1 MIKQN
6 DKLKMRQLILYV
18 LSIGLISFQLS
29 CKDELSEIQ
38 NEEAFKEEMATS
50 FAARTGSGE
59 EVILENPYSVKNM
72 IKAYA
77 ELATD
82 GDIVRAEA
90 ISGIQTSH
98 LYVELNPTDQE
109 KLDLLKADSTLVLY
123 PYRLD
128 IAISDKEDS
137 RNNSESDFSDTPK
150 AFFAAIPVNY
160 ELPISEYKIIEE
172 LYIPDEEK
180 VDQNGRDIISSVPK
194 PNGVDADDLVD
205 KSLELTGNSEIPGGS
220 VMARSNK
227 WRPGGRITMQD
238 TELGTVGV
246 EGLKIQA
253 RRWFTTHTG
262 FVDQNGYYQ
271 CDGTFKN
278 PANYSFD
285 FERYE
290 FEIRGS
296 ISGVDGPKMEG
307 NWNQHYQR
315 NTKQNYHSNIFRA
328 AFHYAYK
335 NILNLRRPPQNGF
348 WRTQLKIQANYFND
362 PTGTSNG
369 NHNPARR
376 FLGMGSAI
384 HMYAPTRTSDGLYGT
399 TIHEMAHA
407 SHWNMDKSNYNNG
420 DKIVVE
426 TWARGVQWAITRM
439 VYPNYNLAAQYI
451 RGSYTGMVQD
461 VIDNFKPVQSFNF
474 ESNGVVEN
482 NIFSSYNDQVSGYN
496 IRQIEDALNGNTSWN
511 GWRNK
516 IFNNYNNPT
525 KNNLNGT
532 FQYWQTR

>member
-1 MIKQN
+1 MRKQKKQL
-6 DKLKMRQLILYV
+6 KLRQLFIFILSV
-18 LSIGLISFQLS
+18 GLLALQIS
-29 CKDELSEIQ
+29 CKDELAEVQ
-38 NEEAFKEEMATS
+38 NEEVFKEGMNNS
-50 FAARTGSGE
+50 SAARTDSGKQA
-59 EVILENPYSVKNM
+59 ILENPYAVKNM
-72 IKAYA
+72 IRAYA
-77 ELATD
+77 DLATN
-82 GDIVRAEA
+82 GDISRAEA
-90 ISGIQTSH
+90 ISGIRASH
-98 LYVELNPTDQE
+98 LYVEFNVDQE
-109 KLDLLKADSTLVLY
+109 KLDLLRADSTLVMY

-128 IAISDKEDS
+128 IQISDKEDS
-137 RNNSESDFSDTPK
+137 RNNSDSDFSDKIQTYY
-150 AFFAAIPVNY
+150 ASIPVSY
-160 ELPISEYKIIEE
+160 ELPITEYKVLEE

-180 VDQNGRDIISSVPK
+180 VDQNGKEIQSSVPE
-194 PNGVDADDLVD
+194 PNGVSVDDLVA
-205 KSLELTGNSEIPGGS
+205 KSLELTGNTDDAISGAP
-220 VMARSNK
+220 VAARSGK

-253 RRWFTTHTG
+253 RRWFTTHNG
-262 FVDQNGYYQ
+262 FVDSNGYYQ
-271 CDGTFKN
+271 CDGTFRN

-315 NTKQNYHSNIFRA
+315 NSKQNYHSNIFRA

-384 HMYAPTRTSDGLYGT
+384 HMYAPTRPSDGLYGT

-407 SHWNMDKSNYNNG
+407 SHWNMDKNNYNNG
-420 DKIVVE
+420 DKIVLE
-426 TWARGVQWAITRM
+426 SWARGVQWALTRT
-439 VYPNYNLAAQYI
+439 VYPNYEPQYI
-451 RGSYTGMVQD
+451 RGSYTGAVQD
-461 VIDNFKPVQSFNF
+461 LIDGMKIVQNGLF
-474 ESNGVVEN
+474 ESNGNLETAN
-482 NIFSSYNDQVSGYN
+482 AAYSDQVANYN
-496 IRQIEDALNGNTSWN
+496 IRQIEDALNGNRTWS

-516 IFNNYNNPT
+516 IFNSYNNLT
-525 KNNLNGT
+525 KNNLNAT

>member
-1 MIKQN
+1 MKNKKNQF
-6 DKLKMRQLILYV
+6 KLRSLFTYILF
-18 LSIGLISFQLS
+18 IGLILFQTA
-29 CKDELSEIQ
+29 CKDDFAEVQ
-38 NEEAFKEEMATS
+38 NEKEMSHSLT
-50 FAARTGSGE
+50 AARADSRQQT
-59 EVILENPYSVKNM
+59 ILENPYSVKNM
-72 IKAYA
+72 IRAYA

-82 GDIVRAEA
+82 GDIAKAEA
-90 ISGIQTSH
+90 VSGIRTSH
-98 LYVELNPTDQE
+98 LYVELNVDQE
-109 KLDLLKADSTLVLY
+109 KLDALKADSTLVMY

-128 IAISDKEDS
+128 VQISDKEDS
-137 RNNSESDFSDTPK
+137 RNNSDSDFSDEIQT
-150 AFFAAIPVNY
+150 FYAAIPVDY
-160 ELPISEYKIIEE
+160 KLPIAEYKVLEQ

-180 VDQNGRDIISSVPK
+180 LDNGGKVIESSVPQ
-194 PNGVDADDLVD
+194 PNGVSAEDLVN
-205 KSLELTGNSEIPGGS
+205 KSLELTGNNEEQILKNS
-220 VMARSNK
+220 VAARNNK
-227 WRPGGRITMQD
+227 WRPAGRITMQD

-278 PANYSFD
+278 PANYSFN

-296 ISGVDGPKMEG
+296 ISGVDGPKIEG

-315 NTKQNYHSNIFRA
+315 NTRQNYHSNIFRA

-348 WRTQLKIQANYFND
+348 WRTQLKIQANYFDD
-362 PTGTSNG
+362 PDGNALG

-384 HMYAPTRTSDGLYGT
+384 HIYSPTRTSDDVYGT

-420 DKIVVE
+420 DLIVIE
-426 TWARGVQWAITRM
+426 SWARGVQWALTRT
-439 VYPNYNLAAQYI
+439 VYSTYNLAFRYN
-451 RGSYTGMVQD
+451 RLGYTGIVQD
-461 VIDNFKPVQSFNF
+461 LIDGNKNVVTSQYYDLNTKKSV
-474 ESNGVVEN
+474 NGPTR
-482 NIFSSYNDQVSGYN
+482 SYQDQTSGYT
-496 IRQIEDALNGNTSWN
+496 IRQIEDALNGNRTWN
-511 GWRNK
+511 GWKNK
-516 IFNNYNNPT
+516 ILLYSNSTSQNVQQGFN
-525 KNNLNGT
+525 
-532 FQYWQTR
+532 YWNTL

>member
-1 MIKQN
+1 MRKQN
-6 DKLKMRQLILYV
+6 KQLKLRQLFLYV
-18 LSIGLISFQLS
+18 LSIVLISFQVS
-29 CKDELSEIQ
+29 CKDDLAELQSE
-38 NEEAFKEEMATS
+38 ETFKEEMNNS
-50 FAARTGSGE
+50 FAARTNSGE

-77 ELATD
+77 ELVTD
-82 GDIVRAEA
+82 GDLARAEA
-90 ISGIQTSH
+90 ISGIRTSH
-98 LYVELNPTDQE
+98 LYVEFNVNQE

-137 RNNSESDFSDTPK
+137 RNNSESDFSDQPLT
-150 AFFAAIPVNY
+150 FFASIPVDY
-160 ELPISEYKIIEE
+160 QLPITEYKVLEE

-180 VDQNGRDIISSVPK
+180 VDQNGRDIISLVPK
-194 PNGVDADDLVD
+194 PNGVSVDDLVD
-205 KSLELTGNSEIPGGS
+205 KSLELTGNSENTGGS

-271 CDGTFKN
+271 CDGTYKN
-278 PANYSFD
+278 PANYSFN

-362 PTGTSNG
+362 PDGTSNG

-384 HMYAPTRTSDGLYGT
+384 HMYAPTRPSSGLYGT

-407 SHWNMDKSNYNNG
+407 SHWNMDKNNYNNG

-426 TWARGVQWAITRM
+426 SWARGVQWALTRM
-439 VYPNYNLAAQYI
+439 VYSNYNLTSQYI
-451 RGSYTGMVQD
+451 RGSYTGVVQD
-461 VIDNFKPVQSFNF
+461 LIDPAKLVQ
-474 ESNGVVEN
+474 NGLYQADGNLEYIN
-482 NIFSSYNDQVSGYN
+482 ASYNDQVANYN
-496 IRQIEDALNGNTSWN
+496 VRQVEDALNGNRTWI

-516 IFNNYNNPT
+516 MFNSYNNPT
-525 KNNLNGT
+525 KNNINAT
-532 FQYWQTR
+532 FTFWETR